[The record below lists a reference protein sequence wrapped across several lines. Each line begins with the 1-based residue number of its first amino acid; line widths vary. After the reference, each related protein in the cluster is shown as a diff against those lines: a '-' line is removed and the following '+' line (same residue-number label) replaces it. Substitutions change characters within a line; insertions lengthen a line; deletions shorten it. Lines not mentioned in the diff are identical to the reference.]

1 MKRLLLLWLC
11 AVMLASFGCAERKA
25 YVVARHD
32 PLHPVSKA
40 DKIAVSEPSPTQSR
54 GEELY
59 RALIAELKAG
69 GFQIVAPDEAA
80 FKLVVLV
87 DRHARAVA
95 VPPQLPVMYSTTQV
109 VIPGGSYIVAG
120 PPMRD
125 GPLPRLDKEY
135 RESEGIRLSLYPARV
150 LNPAQLQTAWDGY
163 VDSGHARLVTERE
176 RTLLRT
182 LLSYLGQDFVGFVRL
197 PE

>member
-1 MKRLLLLWLC
+1 
-11 AVMLASFGCAERKA
+11 MLASFGCAQRKA
-25 YVVARHD
+25 YIVARHD

-54 GEELY
+54 SEELH

-69 GFQIVAPDEAA
+69 GFQIVAPDEAT

-95 VPPQLPVMYSTTQV
+95 VQPQLSVMYSTTQV
-109 VIPGGSYIVAG
+109 AIPGGSYVVAG
-120 PPMRD
+120 SSMRD
-125 GPLPRLDKEY
+125 GPLPGLDKEY
-135 RESEGIRLSLYPARV
+135 RESEGIRLSLYPARAS
-150 LNPAQLQTAWDGY
+150 NPAQLQTAWDGY
-163 VDSGHARLVTERE
+163 VDSGRARLASDRD